1 MKTPNSSPERP
12 RIENTKLVSRN
23 ARGMSTWNV
32 YALMHGAAKPTFDLF
47 YREVFLPE
55 HRHPVNVALHML
67 GTFAGL
73 AFVPVVLAMP
83 LAWYPA
89 LLLFP
94 LVHAAPGL
102 LGHRLLE
109 RNITVGDARWRRR
122 DYPRWWFI
130 VANHRM
136 TFERLTGRTPPG

>member
-1 MKTPNSSPERP
+1 MQTNTDTDNTSSPKP
-12 RIENTKLVSRN
+12 GD
-23 ARGMSTWNV
+23 AG
-32 YALMHGAAKPTFDLF
+32 KPTFDVF
-47 YREVFLPE
+47 YREVFLHE
-55 HRHPVNVALHML
+55 HRHPLNVALHMA

-73 AFVPVVLAMP
+73 VFIPAVLAMP

-109 RNITVGDARWRRR
+109 RSTSVGDARWRRR
-122 DYPRWWFI
+122 DYPGWWFI
-130 VANHRM
+130 IANHRM
-136 TFERLTGRTPPG
+136 TLERLVGRPTR

>member
-1 MKTPNSSPERP
+1 MSR
-12 RIENTKLVSRN
+12 KLWNAKGLGGN
-23 ARGMSTWNV
+23 ARGAT
-32 YALMHGAAKPTFDLF
+32 MHGAAKPTFDLF

-136 TFERLTGRTPPG
+136 TFERFTGRTPPG

>member
-1 MKTPNSSPERP
+1 MHSSPSLKTCDAE
-12 RIENTKLVSRN
+12 
-23 ARGMSTWNV
+23 
-32 YALMHGAAKPTFDLF
+32 KPTFDVF
-47 YREVFLPE
+47 YREVFLRE
-55 HRHPVNVALHML
+55 HRHPINVALHMF

-73 AFVPVVLAMP
+73 AFVPAVLAMP

-109 RNITVGDARWRRR
+109 RNIAVGDARWRRR
-122 DYPRWWFI
+122 DYPGWWFI

>member
-1 MKTPNSSPERP
+1 MKNDP
-12 RIENTKLVSRN
+12 KLVTGATENRKLVLSRKHWN
-23 ARGMSTWNV
+23 ARGAT
-32 YALMHGAAKPTFDLF
+32 MHGAAKPTFDLF

>member
-1 MKTPNSSPERP
+1 MPSSHSVKTGD
-12 RIENTKLVSRN
+12 T
-23 ARGMSTWNV
+23 AR
-32 YALMHGAAKPTFDLF
+32 PTFEIF
-47 YREVFLPE
+47 YREVFLEE

-73 AFVPVVLAMP
+73 AFIAAVVALP

-102 LGHRLLE
+102 IGHRLLE
-109 RNITVGDARWRRR
+109 RNLAVGDARWRRR
-122 DYPRWWFI
+122 DFPGWWFI

-136 TFERLTGRTPPG
+136 TFERLAGRRPPG

>member
-1 MKTPNSSPERP
+1 MKNDPKLVAGAT
-12 RIENTKLVSRN
+12 ENRKLVSRKHWD
-23 ARGMSTWNV
+23 ARGAT
-32 YALMHGAAKPTFDLF
+32 MHGAAKPTFDLF